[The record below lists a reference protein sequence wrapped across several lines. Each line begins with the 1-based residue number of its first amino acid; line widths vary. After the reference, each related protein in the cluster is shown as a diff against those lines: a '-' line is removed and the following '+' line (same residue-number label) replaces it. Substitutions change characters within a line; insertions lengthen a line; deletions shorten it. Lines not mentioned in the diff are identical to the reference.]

1 MTGEDA
7 TDRREF
13 LRNTALAALVG
24 AAPQA
29 ASQHVHEHAAQAKAK
44 ADGAPY
50 KPKALTAAEYRTVGI
65 LAEMIIPAEDG
76 QPGGVAAGAPEY
88 IDLLCSG
95 AEEMAQSW
103 QQGLAWLEAHS
114 RREHGA
120 GFALLSDAQ
129 RRTVID
135 RIAFR
140 KNASPEA
147 NPGIRFF
154 TLARQMVVDAWVTS
168 PEGTKILGYQGN
180 AGMQKFQV
188 PVESLNYALAR
199 SPFKEG

>member
-1 MTGEDA
+1 MGENA
-7 TDRREF
+7 SDRREF
-13 LRNTALAALVG
+13 LRNTALSALLG
-24 AAPQA
+24 ASPQS
-29 ASQHVHEHAAQAKAK
+29 ASQHVHEHTAQAKAK
-44 ADGAPY
+44 APGPAY
-50 KPKALTAAEYRTVGI
+50 RPKALTSAEYRTVGI
-65 LAEMIIPAEDG
+65 LADMIVPPEGGEA
-76 QPGGVAAGAPEY
+76 GGVAAGAPEY

-103 QQGLAWLEAHS
+103 QRGLAWLEAQS
-114 RREHGA
+114 RREHDA
-120 GFALLSDAQ
+120 AFSALSDAQ

-135 RIAFR
+135 KIAYR
-140 KNASPEA
+140 KDASPEM